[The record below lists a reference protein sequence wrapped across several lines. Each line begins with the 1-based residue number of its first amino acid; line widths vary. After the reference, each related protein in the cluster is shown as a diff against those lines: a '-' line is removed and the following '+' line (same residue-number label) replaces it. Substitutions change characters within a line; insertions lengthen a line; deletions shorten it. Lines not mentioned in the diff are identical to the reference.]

1 MVQKIIRENSGRMK
15 AGQDLV
21 VAGFAGWAGTWRI
34 IAAKRREL
42 EQWFAPCYLDGMA
55 GDVPPEGQ
63 MPGSIWTRKDWEA
76 FGASDWE
83 PAGAGGILAAIW
95 NLLGAYGL
103 GAEFSLRQIPIKQ
116 GTIEICENLGLNP
129 YRLYSQGCHLLASEN
144 GGKMVRYLAGR
155 GITAKVIGEI
165 TSNIAKVNTD
175 GGGQSF
181 LNRPEPDELERI

>member
-1 MVQKIIRENSGRMK
+1 MVCPMLFRRDGGGRSARGANARFHM
-15 AGQDLV
+15 D
-21 VAGFAGWAGTWRI
+21 
-34 IAAKRREL
+34 AKGL
-42 EQWFAPCYLDGMA
+42 
-55 GDVPPEGQ
+55 
-63 MPGSIWTRKDWEA
+63 GS
-76 FGASDWE
+76 FGASEWE

-116 GTIEICENLGLNP
+116 GTIEICEHLGLNP

-165 TSNIAKVNTD
+165 TSKIAKVNTD